1 MLQGQP
7 PIMRQLTWR
16 CRSWTPFQNWKL
28 TQVQLSAWR
37 KADRQYLNEERVKC
51 QDGRRD
57 CLSKAGGKCHYA
69 SCFWIFCLYSEKS
82 RCEIDEPRKCH
93 DYFLGGCLTEWQRY
107 LQGYAKENVSQIC
120 EVIIHLCSLF
130 YGISMFIGDWRVLSQ
145 RRHPKACQNLSH
157 KEEQWAIVSHL
168 ITSLFMLSVIIAM
181 HTLFENDPRKQCSL
195 SVFLLAVYLALSKA
209 FA

>member
-1 MLQGQP
+1 
-7 PIMRQLTWR
+7 MRQLTWR

-37 KADRQYLNEERVKC
+37 KADRHYLNEERVNC

-57 CLSKAGGKCHYA
+57 CLSKAGEKCHYA

-130 YGISMFIGDWRVLSQ
+130 YGISMFIGDWRILSQ
-145 RRHPKACQNLSH
+145 RRHPRACQNLSH

-168 ITSLFMLSVIIAM
+168 ITSLFMLIVIIAM